1 MFTHPFE
8 DLPMPLPPSRNQ
20 AEARQVRL
28 DDFPGEGVPPTDVAC
43 DVLCED
49 HVGTYRLPFPCAW
62 AGDHWRNAQTGEA
75 IEGEVVA
82 WRVKSNQTGR

>member
-1 MFTHPFE
+1 
-8 DLPMPLPPSRNQ
+8 MPYPPSRNQ
-20 AEARQVRL
+20 AQARQFRL
-28 DDFPGEGVPPTDVAC
+28 DDFPGEGEPPVDAPC

-62 AGDHWRNAQTGEA
+62 AGDHWRNAQTGDP

-82 WRVKSNQTGR
+82 WRLKNIATRR